1 MRVSVWHRCRFPG
14 NSAERWA
21 MRLSEPLHDFSF
33 CNKPVAYV
41 TPGPKIAYL
50 RSVIGCLCDHS
61 VQRLR
66 GRH

>member
-1 MRVSVWHRCRFPG
+1 MRVSVWHRCRVPG

-33 CNKPVAYV
+33 CNKPVAYLN
-41 TPGPKIAYL
+41 TGPKIAL
-50 RSVIGCLCDHS
+50 MPTVKWFLIDHY
-61 VQRLR
+61 VHRLM